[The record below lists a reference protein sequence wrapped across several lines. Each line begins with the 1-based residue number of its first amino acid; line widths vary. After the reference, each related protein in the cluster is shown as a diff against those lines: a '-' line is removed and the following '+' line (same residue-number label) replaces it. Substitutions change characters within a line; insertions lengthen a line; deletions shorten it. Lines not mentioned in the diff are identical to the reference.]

1 MTLKYLDQSGFSLM
15 LSLCYTWFARGS
27 GKQFKVPTRWSSA
40 GRLCLGPKTA
50 PPGLGR
56 NLIGTLS
63 LFGTGEQLEVREL
76 TGSCTQA
83 QVSSYLDTLAQ
94 SCDPARLTVVVLD
107 NAPFHKGKLL
117 QQQRATWEA
126 QGLYLR
132 YLPAYCP
139 QLNLIEGVWRK
150 LKGFLMPR
158 RCYNTLNQLRAA
170 LELGLKALNVINI

>member
-1 MTLKYLDQSGFSLM
+1 M
-15 LSLCYTWFARGS
+15 
-27 GKQFKVPTRWSSA
+27 
-40 GRLCLGPKTA
+40 
-50 PPGLGR
+50 
-56 NLIGTLS
+56 
-63 LFGTGEQLEVREL
+63 
-76 TGSCTQA
+76 
-83 QVSSYLDTLAQ
+83 
-94 SCDPARLTVVVLD
+94 LD